1 MKYFS
6 TFFLLVCIAVALQ
19 AQDSLQTKPF
29 KDHFTLDINGSVM
42 LFPFGMFSVPYNV
55 HISPGIKLSKNL
67 AATVS
72 YSNFGREAEY
82 SSKNFAGYGL
92 GLRYD
97 RFPYFVKAEVIQLT
111 RYSYSSEWDSWN
123 LRDKKNLNP
132 MARMHIGFRVAPRFT
147 LGVAYSHF
155 RQAKV
160 TGFGYY
166 DVTGDFTQFRKQ
178 LNDSSL
184 QLFFGVSLGKKT
196 KKSS

>member
-1 MKYFS
+1 MKYFITS
-6 TFFLLVCIAVALQ
+6 FLLACTALTIQ

-55 HISPGIKLSKNL
+55 HISPGIKLSKHL

-82 SSKNFAGYGL
+82 SSKNFAGYGF

-97 RFPYFVKAEVIQLT
+97 RSPYFLKAEVIQLT
-111 RYSYSSEWDSWN
+111 RYNYSSDWNSWN

-147 LGVAYSHF
+147 LGVVYSHF
-155 RQAKV
+155 RQVKV
-160 TGFGYY
+160 IEFGYY
-166 DVTGDFTQFRKQ
+166 DVIGDFTQFRKQ

-184 QLFFGVSLGKKT
+184 QLFFGVSLGKQG
-196 KKSS
+196 KKS